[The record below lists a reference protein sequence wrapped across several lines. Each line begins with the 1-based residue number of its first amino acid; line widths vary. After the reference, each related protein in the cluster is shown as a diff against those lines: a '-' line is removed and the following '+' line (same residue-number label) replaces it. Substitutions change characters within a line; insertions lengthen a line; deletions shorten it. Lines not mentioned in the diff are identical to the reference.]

1 MTERMTVTTPS
12 LPDTLTMIFDGS
24 GNAQPLD
31 ADAFA
36 AWSPSGTEGQFA
48 WQHLRLEGEG
58 TIALLRTVG
67 LDEFVID
74 ALMAGETRPRC
85 TVHGDGVILN
95 LRGVNLLEGQPPE
108 DMISVRLW
116 LTETKIIG
124 VWRRPLDAVADMLAA
139 IDRGHAPKSPGDFV
153 ARLALR
159 LADRAE
165 PAITDLNERVDN
177 LEELLLE
184 PDAEIS
190 RAELAAI
197 RRSSIV
203 LRRYLVPQRDA
214 LTTLEIEDLPW
225 LQPHDRSRL
234 REASERIYRI
244 GEDLAAVRER
254 VQIIH
259 EQLMDER
266 AERMNSR
273 MLVLSVVSAVFL
285 PLGLVAG
292 VLGINVGG
300 IPGADDP
307 NAFWVVCVLL
317 VALAGVLLLVARWL
331 GMFR

>member
-1 MTERMTVTTPS
+1 MTVPN
-12 LPDTLTMIFDGS
+12 PDFPDVMTWIFDGS
-24 GNAQPLD
+24 GKAVSLD
-31 ADAFA
+31 PDDFA
-36 AWSPSGTEGQFA
+36 SWIPAGPEGQFA
-48 WQHLRLEGEG
+48 WQHLRLEAPG
-58 TIALLRTVG
+58 TAPLLRAGG

-74 ALMAGETRPRC
+74 ALTADETRPRC

-95 LRGVNLLEGQPPE
+95 LRGVNLQEGQPPE

-116 LTETKIIG
+116 LTENKIIG

-139 IDRGHAPKSPGDFV
+139 IDRGQAPKSPGDFV

-165 PAITDLNERVDN
+165 PAITDLNERVDD
-177 LEELLLE
+177 LEEALLE
-184 PDAEIS
+184 ANAEIS
-190 RAELAAI
+190 RSELAAI

-214 LTTLEIEDLPW
+214 LTTLEIEDVPW
-225 LQPHDRSRL
+225 LQAHDRSRL

-259 EQLMDER
+259 DQLMDER
-266 AERMNSR
+266 AERMNNR

-300 IPGADDP
+300 IPGAESRH
-307 NAFWVVCVLL
+307 AFWVVCALL
-317 VALAGVLLLVARWL
+317 VALGGMLLGVARWL

>member
-1 MTERMTVTTPS
+1 MNAEIPM
-12 LPDTLTMIFDGS
+12 LPDVLTLVFDGA
-24 GNAQPLD
+24 GRAFPLD
-31 ADAFA
+31 PDAFSG
-36 AWSPSGTEGQFA
+36 WSPSEAGTGFA
-48 WQHLRLEGEG
+48 WQHLRLEAP
-58 TIALLRTVG
+58 TTVQLLRDSN

-74 ALMAGETRPRC
+74 ALMADETRPRC
-85 TVHGDGVILN
+85 TVHGDAVILN
-95 LRGVNLLEGQPPE
+95 LRGVNLLPDQLPE

-116 LTETKIIG
+116 LTGSKVIG
-124 VWRRPLDAVADMLAA
+124 VWRRPLEAVSDLLAS
-139 IDRGHAPKSPGDFV
+139 IDRGQGPKTPGDFV
-153 ARLALR
+153 ARMALR

-165 PAITDLNERVDN
+165 PAITDLNERVDD
-177 LEELLLE
+177 LEESLLE
-184 PDAEIS
+184 PDANIS
-190 RAELAAI
+190 RVELATI

-225 LQPHDRSRL
+225 LRSHDRSRL
-234 REASERIYRI
+234 HEASERIFRI

-254 VQIIH
+254 AQIIH
-259 EQLMDER
+259 DQLMDQR

-300 IPGADDP
+300 VPGADSP
-307 NAFWVVCVLL
+307 GAFWAVCVLL
-317 VALAGVLLLVARWL
+317 IVLGGLLLAAAKWL

>member
-1 MTERMTVTTPS
+1 MTEPS
-12 LPDTLTMIFDGS
+12 TNVLDTLTLVFDGS
-24 GNAQPLD
+24 GHARHLD

-36 AWSPSGTEGQFA
+36 HWAQLEQDGSFA
-48 WQHLRLEGEG
+48 WQHLRLEAQ
-58 TIALLRTVG
+58 TTQPLLRASA

-74 ALMAGETRPRC
+74 ALVADETRPRC
-85 TVHGDGVILN
+85 TVHGNGVILN
-95 LRGVNLLEGQPPE
+95 LRGVNLQAGQPPE

-124 VWRRPLDAVADMLAA
+124 VWRRPMDAVADLLGA
-139 IDRGHAPKSPGDFV
+139 IQRGQAPRSPGDFV

-165 PAITDLNERVDN
+165 PAITDLNERVDD

-214 LTTLEIEDLPW
+214 LTTLEIEDVPW
-225 LQPHDRSRL
+225 LQAHDRSRL

-259 EQLMDER
+259 DQLMDER

-285 PLGLVAG
+285 PLSLVAG

-300 IPGADDP
+300 IPGAESP
-307 NAFWVVCVLL
+307 IAFWVVCALL
-317 VALAGVLLLVARWL
+317 VALGGLLVAAARWL

>member
-1 MTERMTVTTPS
+1 MTVPN
-12 LPDTLTMIFDGS
+12 PDFPDVVTWIFDGS
-24 GNAQPLD
+24 GKAVSLD
-31 ADAFA
+31 ADEFA
-36 AWSPSGTEGQFA
+36 SWIPAGPEGQFA
-48 WQHLRLEGEG
+48 WQHLRLEASG
-58 TIALLRTVG
+58 TVPLLRAGG

-74 ALMAGETRPRC
+74 ALTADETRPRC

-95 LRGVNLLEGQPPE
+95 LRGVNLQEGQPPE

-116 LTETKIIG
+116 LTENKIIG

-139 IDRGHAPKSPGDFV
+139 IDRGQAPKSPGDFV

-165 PAITDLNERVDN
+165 PSITDLNERVDD
-177 LEELLLE
+177 LEEALLE
-184 PDAEIS
+184 ANAEIS

-214 LTTLEIEDLPW
+214 LTTLEIEDVPW
-225 LQPHDRSRL
+225 LQAHDRSRL

-259 EQLMDER
+259 DQLMDER
-266 AERMNSR
+266 AERMNNR

-300 IPGADDP
+300 IPGAESP
-307 NAFWVVCVLL
+307 NAFWVVCALL
-317 VALAGVLLLVARWL
+317 VALGGMLLGVARWL

>member
-1 MTERMTVTTPS
+1 MNAQGHS
-12 LPDTLTMIFDGS
+12 LPDALTLVFDGAGRATTVNDDS
-24 GNAQPLD
+24 FPV
-31 ADAFA
+31 
-36 AWSPSGTEGQFA
+36 WSPPDTGVGFA
-48 WQHLRLEGEG
+48 WQHLRLEAPA
-58 TIALLRTVG
+58 TQSLLRASG

-74 ALMAGETRPRC
+74 ALMADETRPRC

-95 LRGVNLLEGQPPE
+95 LRGVNLLPDQLPE
-108 DMISVRLW
+108 DMISVRMW
-116 LTETKIIG
+116 LTEAKVIG
-124 VWRRPLDAVADMLAA
+124 VWRRPLDAVFDFLAS
-139 IDRGHAPKSPGDFV
+139 IERGQGPRTPGDFV
-153 ARLALR
+153 ARMALR

-165 PAITDLNERVDN
+165 PAITDLNERVDD
-177 LEELLLE
+177 LEEILLE
-184 PDAEIS
+184 PDADIS
-190 RAELAAI
+190 RTELSAI

-203 LRRYLVPQRDA
+203 LRGYLVPQRDA

-225 LQPHDRSRL
+225 LQALDRSRL

-259 EQLMDER
+259 DQLMDQR

-285 PLGLVAG
+285 PLSLVAG

-300 IPGADDP
+300 VPGASNP
-307 NAFWVVCVLL
+307 SAFWEVCVLL
-317 VALAGVLLLVARWL
+317 VVLGGVLLAVARWL

>member
-1 MTERMTVTTPS
+1 MTVPN
-12 LPDTLTMIFDGS
+12 PDFPDVMTWIFDGS
-24 GNAQPLD
+24 GKAVSLD
-31 ADAFA
+31 SDDFA
-36 AWSPSGTEGQFA
+36 SWIPAGSEGQFA
-48 WQHLRLEGEG
+48 WQHLRLEAPG
-58 TIALLRTVG
+58 TAPLLRAGG

-74 ALMAGETRPRC
+74 ALTADETRPRC

-95 LRGVNLLEGQPPE
+95 LRGVNLQEGQPPE

-116 LTETKIIG
+116 LTENKIIG

-139 IDRGHAPKSPGDFV
+139 IDRGQAPKSPGDFV

-165 PAITDLNERVDN
+165 PAITDLNERVDD
-177 LEELLLE
+177 LEEALLE
-184 PDAEIS
+184 ANAEIS
-190 RAELAAI
+190 RSELAAI

-214 LTTLEIEDLPW
+214 LTTLEIEDVPW
-225 LQPHDRSRL
+225 LQAHDRSRL

-259 EQLMDER
+259 DQLMDER
-266 AERMNSR
+266 AERMNNR

-300 IPGADDP
+300 IPGAESP
-307 NAFWVVCVLL
+307 HAFWVVCALL
-317 VALAGVLLLVARWL
+317 VALGGMLLGVARWL